1 MTATLA
7 AAAAAVPSASAR
19 PQPGSDLRP
28 DIQALRA
35 IAVGSVLLYHLWPNR
50 FTGGYVGVDVFFV
63 ISGFLITSHL
73 LREFTRTGTI
83 RVARFWARRAKRLLP
98 ASLTVLFATAIAVVL
113 IVPEAWWKQFL
124 SEVIASTL
132 YVENWLLAS
141 NSVDYLALENAAS
154 PTQHFWTLSVE
165 EQFYIALPLLLM
177 TVVLL
182 AGRRTPRAV
191 PVLAAVLGAAVLASF
206 AYSVWLTLTTPSVSY
221 FSTLTRA
228 WEFGAGALLAF
239 VTLRPP
245 RGLSNVFSFAGL
257 ALIAFACFA
266 FSAETPFPGSAAAV
280 PVIGTI
286 LVLWAGERSAVSRI
300 GRWWPVAMLGY
311 LSYAVYLWHW
321 PLVALTPYVT
331 GRPLSTLDKAVILA
345 LTLVLAWLSTRFIE
359 EPVRFSPRLLGG
371 SRRPR
376 TVAAW
381 CAAGM
386 AVVVAF
392 SAVGIAVFD
401 ARADA
406 RAQTIESVKSDPP
419 DCLGAQAMDPALDVC
434 GDRELGDLLVPDPA
448 SAKDDDD
455 NLPECWGLDA
465 DGAKICTV
473 AAPKGWTKR
482 VIAVG
487 DSHSNTL
494 IGAYRAMAESQ
505 GWRMDVAGI
514 PGCYLTSAEQV
525 ANSDS
530 HRAGCLKWR
539 AAVMASIQAD
549 PPDAIIVT
557 HSSGD
562 NVVVPGSG
570 ETLESATVDGLVD
583 AWSQLPDVPI
593 IAIRDN
599 PAMTKDTM
607 NCVAQHR
614 LEAADACAIARSE
627 ALAHFDGQADAAARV
642 PNAHEIDLTDFYC
655 TADTCSPVIG
665 NVLVYRDPRHVTA
678 TWVRTLTPY
687 LENEVMAALDW

>member
-1 MTATLA
+1 M
-7 AAAAAVPSASAR
+7 PSASAR
-19 PQPGSDLRP
+19 AQPGSDLRP

-50 FTGGYVGVDVFFV
+50 VTGGYVGVDVFFV

-83 RVARFWARRAKRLLP
+83 RIARFWARRAKRLLP
-98 ASLTVLFATAIAVVL
+98 ASLTVLLATAIAVVL
-113 IVPEAWWKQFL
+113 VVPEAWWKQFL

-132 YVENWLLAS
+132 YVENWLLAA

-182 AGRRTPRAV
+182 AGRRTTRAV
-191 PVLAAVLGAAVLASF
+191 PVIAAVLGAAVLASF
-206 AYSVWLTLTTPSVSY
+206 AYSVWLTFTTPSVSY

-280 PVIGTI
+280 PVVGTI

-406 RAQTIESVKSDPP
+406 RAQTIASVKSDPP
-419 DCLGAQAMDPALDVC
+419 DCLGAQAMDPMLSACTDN
-434 GDRELGDLLVPDPA
+434 DLGDLLVPDPA
-448 SAKDDDD
+448 AAKEDDD
-455 NLPECWGLDA
+455 NLPECWGLDS
-465 DGAKICTV
+465 DDAKICTV
-473 AAPKGWTKR
+473 AEPAGWTKR
-482 VIAVG
+482 VLAVG

-494 IGAYRAMAESQ
+494 IGAYRAMAQAQ

-514 PGCYLTSAEQV
+514 PGCYLTTAEQI

-530 HRAGCLKWR
+530 HRSGCLKWR
-539 AAVMASIQAD
+539 ASILESLRAD
-549 PPDAIIVT
+549 PPDALIVT

-562 NVVVPGSG
+562 NVVIPGPG
-570 ETLESATVDGLVD
+570 ETLESATVDGLVE
-583 AWSQLPDVPI
+583 AWSEVPDIPI

-599 PAMTKDTM
+599 PAMTHDTM
-607 NCVAQHR
+607 KCVA
-614 LEAADACAIARSE
+614 ENGIDAAQMCAIPRSE
-627 ALAHFDGQADAAARV
+627 ALSHFDGQAEAAAQV
-642 PNAHEIDLTDFYC
+642 PHAHAIDLTDLYC
-655 TADTCSPVIG
+655 TASACSPVIG

-687 LENEVMAALDW
+687 LEREVLAALDW